1 MSLNDILKL
10 SGSDR
15 HEEIEI
21 TEELLMEH
29 IDEYREL
36 INY

>member
-1 MSLNDILKL
+1 MSLNDLLKL
-10 SGSDR
+10 NGSSR

-29 IDEYREL
+29 IDDYRQL